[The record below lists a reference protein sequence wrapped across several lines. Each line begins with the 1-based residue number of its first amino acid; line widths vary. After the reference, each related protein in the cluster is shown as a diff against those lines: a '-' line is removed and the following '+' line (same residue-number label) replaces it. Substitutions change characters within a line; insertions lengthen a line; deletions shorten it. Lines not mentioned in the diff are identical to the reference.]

1 MSIPPALSSEIFID
15 DISKKSFILKE
26 KRLDYIGRKNVLMK
40 SANTLPG
47 EKYRYLP
54 IPVVIDALPGK
65 GNETSAVVMD
75 NFNKRKSLKRDTL
88 LSPGHRRKM
97 RKLPY

>member
-1 MSIPPALSSEIFID
+1 
-15 DISKKSFILKE
+15 
-26 KRLDYIGRKNVLMK
+26 MK

>member
-1 MSIPPALSSEIFID
+1 MDKEI
-15 DISKKSFILKE
+15 ISRKNWWFHHKIEFELL
-26 KRLDYIGRKNVLMK
+26 RRKNVLMK